1 MLNLVTVV
9 KLVACVTSLLFNKF
23 FVQIGPKLL
32 WCYIRIQKRLTVISA
47 APRREEMFSLMVPGC
62 KLQERVEF
70 NEL

>member
-9 KLVACVTSLLFNKF
+9 KMVACVLLFKR

-32 WCYIRIQKRLTVISA
+32 WCYIRIQKRLIVISA